1 MGFLNKILKSE
12 SPSYL
17 FNTIPDSNMQRQ
29 TRNSSNIPSFF
40 VKHDYFKNYFF
51 PFAIIEGNKLDY
63 SIRNTDLFEVFKIRL
78 LNFIRPMPKSICN
91 IHNLLGV
98 KYLTRL
104 RIGFSYLKEHKFK
117 HNSQY
122 SIDATCRCSSGIET
136 TIHFFLHCANF
147 NIQRQTLFDKIA
159 TIDANILTE
168 NEDSIVNTLLFGKPN
183 SENFFHKTML
193 NVAIEFIVNWEIQ

>member
-1 MGFLNKILKSE
+1 MF
-12 SPSYL
+12 
-17 FNTIPDSNMQRQ
+17 D
-29 TRNSSNIPSFF
+29 
-40 VKHDYFKNYFF
+40 
-51 PFAIIEGNKLDY
+51 
-63 SIRNTDLFEVFKIRL
+63 VFKIRL

-147 NIQRQTLFDKIA
+147 IIQRQTLCYKIA
-159 TIDANILTE
+159 KTDANILNE
-168 NEDSIVNTLLFGKPN
+168 NEDSIVNTLLLGKPN
-183 SENFFHKTML
+183 SENSFYKPML
-193 NVAIEFIVNWEIQ
+193 NASIEYILSTERFYNPLF